1 MTTPTFATGGST
13 ALVGGTTGLSNKHQ
27 PLCIQK
33 IQYNVANFPGTTGQ
47 SIKLMN
53 IPAFT
58 MVAFLEVVIGPVALT
73 LSNTPSVSVGD
84 STSNTLYVNAASTFT
99 ANLALTQAITTN
111 PLNIY
116 TAANYLTLTLTAGTI
131 FPGTGLINFTIGLV
145 DVSADAPM
153 TTQS

>member
-1 MTTPTFATGGST
+1 MTTPTFGTG
-13 ALVGGTTGLSNKHQ
+13 APNPLVGGSSGLSNKHT

-33 IQYNVANFPGTTGQ
+33 IQFNTANFVGTTGQ
-47 SIKLMN
+47 SNKLMI

-58 MVAFLEVVIGPVALT
+58 MLAFLEVVIGPVALT

-84 STSNTLYVNAASTFT
+84 STSNTLFVNAASTFT

-111 PLNIY
+111 PLKMY
-116 TAANYLTLTLTAGTI
+116 TAADYLTLTLTAGTI

-145 DVSADAPM
+145 DCTADAPM
-153 TTQS
+153 TVQS